1 MMAKTTADNQKM
13 TPRSC
18 ALGCGLWLVV
28 MMLPLLAFF
37 LAVNGELAW
46 RRGPENLEVD
56 RLFLINEL
64 GASGLGYEA
73 ARLTGGDAPCLQTSV
88 SYFLWRNAEGGNQN
102 AAYGQRYQR
111 TASGQLEPTGEACP

>member
-1 MMAKTTADNQKM
+1 M

-46 RRGPENLEVD
+46 RRGPSNLEVD
-56 RLFLINEL
+56 RLFLINEP
-64 GASGLGYEA
+64 GVSGLGYEA
-73 ARLTGGDAPCLQTSV
+73 ARLVGIEAPCLQTSV
-88 SYFLWRNAEGGNQN
+88 SYFLWRNDEGGNQN

-111 TASGQLEPTGEACP
+111 NATGQLEPTGEACP